1 MAPDPDPYC
10 DHDWQF
16 AERPTNE
23 AKPVKLR
30 CSKCGAVK
38 DYAQDKP
45 DEPHPVVELVKAI
58 QSMPIIPG
66 LWQL

>member
-1 MAPDPDPYC
+1 MTPDPDPYC

-16 AERPTNE
+16 AERPSNE

-38 DYAQDKP
+38 DYSDKQGNEHEKDIRLP
-45 DEPHPVVELVKAI
+45 QA
-58 QSMPIIPG
+58 
-66 LWQL
+66 